1 MLLLLLGVI
10 DALFIKEAWLVVR
23 MRKRSVA
30 IVFGLE
36 VRYLYY
42 NDVEPHPLLV
52 CNNVDRSSEGFYEV
66 YITQH

>member
-36 VRYLYY
+36 VRYHYY
-42 NDVEPHPLLV
+42 NNVKPHPLLV
-52 CNNVDRSSEGFYEV
+52 RNNAD
-66 YITQH
+66 